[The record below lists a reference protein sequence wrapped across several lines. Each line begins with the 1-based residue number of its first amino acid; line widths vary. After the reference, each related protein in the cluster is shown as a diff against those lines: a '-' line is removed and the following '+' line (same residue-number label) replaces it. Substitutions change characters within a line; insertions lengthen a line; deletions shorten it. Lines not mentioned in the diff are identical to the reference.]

1 MPRIMPTGVKEQ
13 IEEIVAKFN
22 LESGFKME
30 IIYEETG
37 LYNEE
42 DEYGYTHIRQD
53 FETDSNLT
61 VYLSAQGN
69 FRKKDGKWEVED
81 YFYGWCLRIEEG
93 SLDSTVYIGN
103 IDKINPENCA
113 KFINSYKMKNRIEEI
128 KSLKQKIKNIQ
139 DLIMAKEENIALAII
154 EDNLERIVDKDSEQL
169 QQ

>member
-1 MPRIMPTGVKEQ
+1 MSRIMPTGVKEQ

-42 DEYGYTHIRQD
+42 DEYGYTRIRQD

-113 KFINSYKMKNRIEEI
+113 KFIDSYKMKNRIEEI

-154 EDNLERIVDKDSEQL
+154 EDNLERIVNKDSEQL

>member
-1 MPRIMPTGVKEQ
+1 MNNNELQLT
-13 IEEIVAKFN
+13 N
-22 LESGFKME
+22 LEYKVLEVFCYSYCEYKMSYDPPLLFFSMKSE
-30 IIYEETG
+30 NLET
-37 LYNEE
+37 LE
-42 DEYGYTHIRQD
+42 
-53 FETDSNLT
+53 NLQ
-61 VYLSAQGN
+61 AKGN

-93 SLDSTVYIGN
+93 PLDSTVYIGN

-139 DLIMAKEENIALAII
+139 DLIMVKEENIALAIV
-154 EDNLERIVDKDSEQL
+154 EDNLERTVDKDSEEL

>member
-1 MPRIMPTGVKEQ
+1 MPRIMPVGVKEQ

-139 DLIMAKEENIALAII
+139 DLIIAKEENIALAII
-154 EDNLERIVDKDSEQL
+154 EVSLESIDDKDSEQL